1 MEAAPTAISG
11 LHLVPFRD
19 VLENVVVDAQAEL
32 QALAERLPALGDEER
47 KRQLLLHLQATRQ
60 RLQRL
65 HVCAQWAHKAKAVNT
80 CREVLKAAQD
90 HGAAFVHTADEL
102 FRLHEELRFSR
113 APLFDVSTA
122 LHISQ
127 TGTYRLLPRVIEDEL
142 QQPGQRLERPVE
154 VDEAARSARSRD
166 ALRRLDFLLRSKL
179 LTSDLPAGL
188 RVLRVRGGQAA
199 VAAAGGQYTA
209 ALTLVPAPRDD
220 VTLTKYRPP
229 GEAEAAAVKEEVT
242 QPVAAAEQ
250 PSTSAAAAPPAASPA
265 AGYAAAQQRQGAD
278 AWRWQLLSFELLPAA
293 AAHDPPPLL
302 PAQRT
307 WLQQHI
313 EQRMWAAADVEQ
325 LARLGKQAW
334 VTVPEPPGVGKQ
346 AVGTAGKASSAPAP
360 SASLA
365 PSHLA
370 AAAGTAAAAQAA
382 AAAAADAK
390 GKAPVKEEPEEHAA
404 GAAVGEAAAAT
415 AAAAE
420 GPRLPAH
427 AVNPLAAMHAIL
439 CQTAGRLALFSLL
452 LGDARQLEG
461 GSWKGRLKLSRASSG
476 TGLRFAYWQQ
486 VPCVSYA
493 ELQCLREGRPYQAET
508 ATAAGAAAAGP
519 GPGSAAGASA
529 QQQQQQQQQQAA
541 APQEQQAPAVDVELQ
556 GDGGL
561 AASSSPQLRHA
572 LTGKE
577 VQLALPLDSAASLDA
592 DRLLLTAA
600 AHSAAAQLAAVQAEA
615 QRGGRLAAAGNH
627 AELSVPAVAA
637 SGAGPLPASPQLL
650 LWSGGSLQ
658 LSLSVQL
665 RAGRLLLLAGP
676 ALLES
681 EQSGE
686 AAAAVAAAQQQLDA
700 AQRDATT
707 QPLPAGCTRGM
718 LAARLAG
725 DVLTRL
731 SVQLSMRRRMDA
743 AAAAAAACGLRRT
756 ALPPQLLDQHF
767 REAPPLLAPLS
778 RNTLTLALPA
788 FPPPHDMQR
797 WARQQQQRQRQG
809 VPVGSGAVRCFLL
822 VDYGEPGAAAA
833 AAAAGREGGGAAG
846 SDAAAAELGGAAE
859 QEAARMLLAVCA
871 CTSRGTVTRV
881 LQLAPVPLQ
890 VAAAVQPPRGAAA
903 ASRKRRASDA
913 AAEGALREQQAVGGS
928 DGEHVALEAAAAWC
942 RRQAGWEALRAQ
954 LLLLPVQHA
963 EELPLATLPQQQQQV
978 IRLPSAPVLA
988 RLEAWA
994 AGQLAA
1000 AGGDGATVG
1009 APKPRPAAVLQLEGG
1024 GGGAWRVDLASA
1036 YFARLPALLA
1046 QQGVLLAAPAPDA
1059 QHMAAHAAG
1068 LSLRYSLAAG
1078 HSVLAAISD
1087 LVRLGM
1093 LHLCLTRLAGCMAA
1107 NPLAAGGTAK
1117 AGGGG
1122 GGANGSLVVGAPACN
1137 GPTNGSLAN
1146 GGPQLDG
1153 VNGSAGGASLVW
1165 PLPGCG
1171 SVRLVEAGL
1180 THFVLAVAPPQ
1191 QPESAAKAGQP
1202 APARLT
1208 VSWDNTLLSDGSGGG
1223 GAASAA
1229 AKESPAAQQPRG
1241 DGGGPA
1247 ATAPPPAAQ
1256 AGGLLRHIRCSVAS
1270 EPPLPEPVAAA
1281 LAQQLEAG
1289 RADLFLDSLCLA
1301 AHAAAAAQRQL
1312 APEAQRAAGLLP
1324 GALRVAGAGG
1334 SAGGSA
1340 DVASAGSSAL
1350 RLRAQLQQG
1359 GRAASLC
1366 LGFHAGGYTLVQLAP
1381 GLGGT
1386 AAAGAHAWL
1395 PALWDRLS
1403 QSVPTFA
1410 AVTPDPPKPSPGQ
1423 PGEQQQ
1429 QQQQVVLRQAWV
1441 HHSGLGAALAGIAQA
1456 VAAPAAA

>member
-1 MEAAPTAISG
+1 M
-11 LHLVPFRD
+11 
-19 VLENVVVDAQAEL
+19 
-32 QALAERLPALGDEER
+32 
-47 KRQLLLHLQATRQ
+47 
-60 RLQRL
+60 
-65 HVCAQWAHKAKAVNT
+65 
-80 CREVLKAAQD
+80 
-90 HGAAFVHTADEL
+90 
-102 FRLHEELRFSR
+102 
-113 APLFDVSTA
+113 
-122 LHISQ
+122 
-127 TGTYRLLPRVIEDEL
+127 
-142 QQPGQRLERPVE
+142 
-154 VDEAARSARSRD
+154 
-166 ALRRLDFLLRSKL
+166 
-179 LTSDLPAGL
+179 
-188 RVLRVRGGQAA
+188 
-199 VAAAGGQYTA
+199 
-209 ALTLVPAPRDD
+209 
-220 VTLTKYRPP
+220 
-229 GEAEAAAVKEEVT
+229 KEEVT

-476 TGLRFAYWQQ
+476 TGLRWVDGRRWVVVVVEGGSRRAPSTVGGWLAAAVGMSVELARGQVSHWCDPRMPCCAVLPACVALLLSRPCSHLCCRPLASPHPLSASGRFAYWQQ

-1078 HSVLAAISD
+1078 
-1087 LVRLGM
+1087 
-1093 LHLCLTRLAGCMAA
+1093 
-1107 NPLAAGGTAK
+1107 K
-1117 AGGGG
+1117 
-1122 GGANGSLVVGAPACN
+1122 
-1137 GPTNGSLAN
+1137 
-1146 GGPQLDG
+1146 
-1153 VNGSAGGASLVW
+1153 
-1165 PLPGCG
+1165 
-1171 SVRLVEAGL
+1171 
-1180 THFVLAVAPPQ
+1180 
-1191 QPESAAKAGQP
+1191 
-1202 APARLT
+1202 
-1208 VSWDNTLLSDGSGGG
+1208 
-1223 GAASAA
+1223 
-1229 AKESPAAQQPRG
+1229 
-1241 DGGGPA
+1241 
-1247 ATAPPPAAQ
+1247 
-1256 AGGLLRHIRCSVAS
+1256 
-1270 EPPLPEPVAAA
+1270 
-1281 LAQQLEAG
+1281 
-1289 RADLFLDSLCLA
+1289 
-1301 AHAAAAAQRQL
+1301 
-1312 APEAQRAAGLLP
+1312 
-1324 GALRVAGAGG
+1324 
-1334 SAGGSA
+1334 
-1340 DVASAGSSAL
+1340 
-1350 RLRAQLQQG
+1350 
-1359 GRAASLC
+1359 
-1366 LGFHAGGYTLVQLAP
+1366 
-1381 GLGGT
+1381 
-1386 AAAGAHAWL
+1386 
-1395 PALWDRLS
+1395 
-1403 QSVPTFA
+1403 
-1410 AVTPDPPKPSPGQ
+1410 
-1423 PGEQQQ
+1423 
-1429 QQQQVVLRQAWV
+1429 
-1441 HHSGLGAALAGIAQA
+1441 
-1456 VAAPAAA
+1456 